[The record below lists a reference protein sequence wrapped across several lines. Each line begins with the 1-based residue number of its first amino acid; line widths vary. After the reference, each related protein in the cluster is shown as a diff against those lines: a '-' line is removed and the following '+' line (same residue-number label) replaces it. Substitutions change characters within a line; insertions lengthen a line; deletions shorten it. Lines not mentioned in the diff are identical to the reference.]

1 MMAPFIVSR
10 LRTSGLRTAGNLK
23 TLTMRKAQLTER
35 CSPWRGSRRGK
46 KNLIKGGQYVHL
58 GAMEN
63 QDPTATLSDAIY
75 LCKRTMQNKARLEL
89 ADYEAENLARLQRA
103 FARKWE
109 FIFMQAEA
117 QVKIDRKK
125 DKTERK
131 ILDSQE
137 RAFWDVHR
145 PVPGC
150 VNTTEMDIRKC
161 RRLKNPQK
169 VKKSVYGVTEESQ
182 AQSPVHVLSQP
193 IRKTT
198 KEDIRKQITFLNAQ
212 IDRHCL
218 KMSKV
223 AESLIAYTE
232 QYVEYDPLITPAEPS
247 NPWISDDV
255 ALWDIE
261 MSKEPSQQR
270 VKRWGFSFDEIL
282 KDQVGRDQFLRFLES
297 EFSSEN
303 LRFWL
308 AVQDLKKQPLQDVA
322 KRVEEIWQEFLAPGA
337 PSAINLDSHSYEIT
351 SQNVKDGGR
360 YTFEDAQEHIY
371 KLMKSDSYARFLRSN
386 AYQDLLL
393 AKKKPE
399 SEQGRRTSLEKFTR
413 SVNVQNTRPAGAW
426 SIFMAALPMAVWLRT
441 PRSCHGLSESRLLG
455 LPSLHDG
462 LREGKVAGGQ
472 APHGPDAVLL
482 TVPTAGPG
490 PGPADPTGR
499 RRRSTS
505 ADRVSLRGDL
515 VTVKEKDCIP
525 TLHSL
530 RGPDPSSFRG
540 EHVVGFLS
548 RLSLEIIL
556 LSSLPRCLETVTP
569 SGKFK
574 RHEWTEST
582 SSICITSLAPPI
594 VTATTSPPPPV
605 IPHVSVATRV
615 SLPAPGTA
623 FT

>member
-1 MMAPFIVSR
+1 MAQGSGDQRAVGITDPEESSPNMIVYR
-10 LRTSGLRTAGNLK
+10 KIEDIITKMQDDKTGGVPVRTVKSFLSKIPSVVTGTDIVQWLMKNLSIEDPVEAIHLGSLIAAQGYVFPISDHV
-23 TLTMRKAQLTER
+23 LTMKDDGTFYRFQAPYFWPSNCWE
-35 CSPWRGSRRGK
+35 P
-46 KNLIKGGQYVHL
+46 
-58 GAMEN
+58 EN
-63 QDPTATLSDAIY
+63 TDYAIY

-182 AQSPVHVLSQP
+182 SQSPVHIPSQP

-198 KEDIRKQITFLNAQ
+198 KEDVRKQITFLNAQ

-247 NPWISDDV
+247 NPWISDDIT
-255 ALWDIE
+255 LWDIE

-322 KRVEEIWQEFLAPGA
+322 RRVEEIWQEFLAPGA

-413 SVNVQNTRPAGAW
+413 SVE
-426 SIFMAALPMAVWLRT
+426 
-441 PRSCHGLSESRLLG
+441 ES
-455 LPSLHDG
+455 SMDWG
-462 LREGKVAGGQ
+462 LRRQEQ
-472 APHGPDAVLL
+472 
-482 TVPTAGPG
+482 
-490 PGPADPTGR
+490 
-499 RRRSTS
+499 
-505 ADRVSLRGDL
+505 
-515 VTVKEKDCIP
+515 
-525 TLHSL
+525 
-530 RGPDPSSFRG
+530 PSS
-540 EHVVGFLS
+540 
-548 RLSLEIIL
+548 
-556 LSSLPRCLETVTP
+556 
-569 SGKFK
+569 
-574 RHEWTEST
+574 
-582 SSICITSLAPPI
+582 
-594 VTATTSPPPPV
+594 
-605 IPHVSVATRV
+605 
-615 SLPAPGTA
+615 
-623 FT
+623 

>member
-1 MMAPFIVSR
+1 MAQGSGDQRAVGVADPEESSPNMIVYCKIEDIITKMQDDKTGGVPI
-10 LRTSGLRTAGNLK
+10 RTVKSFLSKIPSVVTGTDIVQWLMKNLSIEDPVEAIHLGSLIAAQGYVFPISDHV
-23 TLTMRKAQLTER
+23 LTMKDDGTFYRFQAPYFWPSNCWE
-35 CSPWRGSRRGK
+35 P
-46 KNLIKGGQYVHL
+46 
-58 GAMEN
+58 EN
-63 QDPTATLSDAIY
+63 TDYAIY

-169 VKKSVYGVTEESQ
+169 VKKSVYGVTDESQ
-182 AQSPVHVLSQP
+182 SQSPVHIPSQP

-198 KEDIRKQITFLNAQ
+198 KDDIRKQITFLNAQ

-232 QYVEYDPLITPAEPS
+232 QYVEYDPFITPAEPS
-247 NPWISDDV
+247 NPWISDDIT
-255 ALWDIE
+255 LWDIE

-413 SVNVQNTRPAGAW
+413 SVVQTLTVAAP
-426 SIFMAALPMAVWLRT
+426 SILRLP
-441 PRSCHGLSESRLLG
+441 E
-455 LPSLHDG
+455 
-462 LREGKVAGGQ
+462 
-472 APHGPDAVLL
+472 LL
-482 TVPTAGPG
+482 TCMEV
-490 PGPADPTGR
+490 
-499 RRRSTS
+499 TS
-505 ADRVSLRGDL
+505 ELIIDRCNDL
-515 VTVKEKDCIP
+515 
-525 TLHSL
+525 
-530 RGPDPSSFRG
+530 
-540 EHVVGFLS
+540 
-548 RLSLEIIL
+548 IL
-556 LSSLPRCLETVTP
+556 LLLWLELV
-569 SGKFK
+569 K
-574 RHEWTEST
+574 
-582 SSICITSLAPPI
+582 TSLGGAPEG
-594 VTATTSPPPPV
+594 
-605 IPHVSVATRV
+605 TRIMQHGRKD
-615 SLPAPGTA
+615 AQGN
-623 FT
+623 